1 MRNYLLI
8 DADDT
13 LWENNIY
20 FEQATHDFISFLAH
34 STLSTQEIRVV
45 LDEVEHVMGYGSVNF
60 TKSLVETYRRV
71 AEADVREE
79 DVQQVRQFG
88 ERILRQPIELLTG
101 VKETL
106 DYLLPRHELMLLT
119 KGAVEEQK
127 LKVERSGIEHYFS
140 RVMIVAEKNAA
151 TYQKLVEELQVA
163 PTATWMIGNSP
174 RSDINPALAVG
185 LNAVFIPHP
194 HTWHMEHEEV
204 QNAGTGQLL
213 QLSRFSDLREH
224 F

>member
-1 MRNYLLI
+1 MQNYLLI

-20 FEQATHDFISFLAH
+20 FEQATHDFIAFLNH
-34 STLSTQEIRVV
+34 STLSSEEVRRV
-45 LDEVEHVMGYGSVNF
+45 LDGVERIMGYGSLNF

-71 AEADVREE
+71 AEVEVTE
-79 DVQQVRQFG
+79 KDVQRVRQFG
-88 ERILRQPIELLTG
+88 ERILLQPLQLLDG

-127 LKVERSGIEHYFS
+127 LKVERSGIEQYFS
-140 RVMIVAEKNAA
+140 RVTIVAEKDVA
-151 TYQKLVEELQVA
+151 TYRELVEELQVE
-163 PTATWMIGNSP
+163 PTLTWMIGNSP

-185 LNAVFIPHP
+185 LNAVYIPHP
-194 HTWHMEHEEV
+194 HTWHLEHEEV
-204 QNAGTGQLL
+204 QNVGSGQLL
-213 QLSRFSDLREH
+213 QLARFSDLQAH